1 MKILLAFLFAACAAF
16 AGSALAET
24 VGNVGAVN
32 QSAEAGGRKLSVGAG
47 VAGGERITTNAD
59 GSAQIV
65 FLDKS
70 TMTIGH
76 GSSVTINKF
85 VYNGNQGVGAQS
97 ATLAKGALRFVG
109 GAVSHSDGAKIETP
123 SGSLSVRGGMA
134 YVCLNCPEGTLFA
147 SLYGEVTLTN
157 GRSTVTIPPGDM
169 VRVRPDGSFSR
180 PYPIPPGI
188 LATLDA
194 LFASATGQHGGA
206 SNPPSDGGVQL
217 GNARMQDQRPWNGL
231 DTLGAFW
238 AGGQIVQSQSNANN
252 QSSAATVRVLTTPH
266 GGNGGNTPPC
276 NDCNPPP
283 PPCND
288 C

>member
-1 MKILLAFLFAACAAF
+1 MRILPAFLFAAWAAF

-32 QSAEAGGRKLSVGAG
+32 QSAEASGRKLSIGAG
-47 VAGGERITTNAD
+47 VSGGERVTTNAD

-85 VYNGNQGVGAQS
+85 VYSGNQGVGAQS

-109 GAVSHSDGAKIETP
+109 GAVSHTEGAKIETP

-134 YVCLNCPEGTLFA
+134 YVCLSCEGTLFA
-147 SLYGEVTLTN
+147 TLYGEATLTN
-157 GRSTVTIPPGDM
+157 GRFTVSIPQGDM
-169 VRVRPDGSFSR
+169 VRVRPDGSFSK
-180 PYPIPPGI
+180 PYQIPPDI
-188 LATLDA
+188 LVMLDA
-194 LFASATGQHGGA
+194 RFASAHGQHGGA
-206 SNPPSDGGVQL
+206 SNPPSDSGVQL
-217 GNARMQDQRPWNGL
+217 SNSPMQDQRAWNGL
-231 DTLGAFW
+231 DDLGAFW
-238 AGGQIVQSQSNANN
+238 AGGSIVQSQSNANN
-252 QSSAATVRVLTTPH
+252 QNSANTTRVLTTR
-266 GGNGGNTPPC
+266 GQSGGGNTPC
-276 NDCNPPP
+276 NDCTPP

>member
-1 MKILLAFLFAACAAF
+1 MKMLPAFLFAAWAAF
-16 AGSALAET
+16 AGAALAET

-32 QSAEAGGRKLSVGAG
+32 QSAEASGRKLSVGAG
-47 VAGGERITTNAD
+47 VGQGERITTNAD

-70 TMTIGH
+70 TMTVGH
-76 GSSVTINKF
+76 GSSITINKF
-85 VYNGNQGVGAQS
+85 VYNGSQGVGAQS

-109 GAVSHSDGAKIETP
+109 GAVSHSEGAKIETP

-134 YVCLNCPEGTLFA
+134 YVCLNCKEGTVFA

-157 GRSTVTIPPGDM
+157 GRFTVSIPPGDM
-169 VRVRPDGSFSR
+169 VRVRPDGSFSK
-180 PYPIPPGI
+180 PYPIPPNI
-188 LATLDA
+188 LAMLDA
-194 LFASATGQHGGA
+194 RFASATGQRGGA
-206 SNPPSDGGVQL
+206 SNPPTDSGVQL

-231 DTLGAFW
+231 DYLGAFW

-252 QSSAATVRVLTTPH
+252 QNSANTVRVLTTPH
-266 GGNGGNTPPC
+266 GGGSVR
-276 NDCNPPP
+276 P

>member
-1 MKILLAFLFAACAAF
+1 MKILPAFLFAAWAACAGA
-16 AGSALAET
+16 ALAET

-47 VAGGERITTNAD
+47 VAGGERVTTNAE

-109 GAVSHSDGAKIETP
+109 GAVSHNEGAKIETP

-134 YVCLNCPEGTLFA
+134 YVCVSCQEGTFFA
-147 SLYGEVTLTN
+147 TLYGDATLTN
-157 GRSTVTIPPGDM
+157 GRFTVSIPQGDIS
-169 VRVRPDGSFSR
+169 RVRPDGSFSK
-180 PYPIPPGI
+180 PYPIPPE
-188 LATLDA
+188 LLEKLEAR
-194 LFASATGQHGGA
+194 FASATGQHGGA
-206 SNPPSDGGVQL
+206 SNPPTDQGVLLSASPPQDVKQWNPNIETTTFSA
-217 GNARMQDQRPWNGL
+217 GNQMVR
-231 DTLGAFW
+231 
-238 AGGQIVQSQSNANN
+238 SQSDANN
-252 QSSAATVRVLTTPH
+252 QNVVNTSNAIRVLTTQ
-266 GGNGGNTPPC
+266 GQNGGGV
-276 NDCNPPP
+276 NPPP
-283 PPCND
+283 PPCQD